1 MRQGLV
7 QQKEVFELKDKKC
20 EFEIQKNEALIKTQQ
35 ERINKLVEVQEEM
48 KDQLNADQVELALD
62 GNRLSVLA
70 VASCFSDLNRVKRQ
84 QKVYAF
90 LNAFIADG
98 TLHAVSIKALSPE
111 ELS

>member
-1 MRQGLV
+1 MHSLGVGDECTRVAMLQSLV
-7 QQKEVFELKDKKC
+7 LNGGGMDLAKLEV
-20 EFEIQKNEALIKTQQ
+20 
-35 ERINKLVEVQEEM
+35 EM

>member
-1 MRQGLV
+1 MQSLGVGDECTRVAMLQSLV
-7 QQKEVFELKDKKC
+7 LNGGGMDLAKLEV
-20 EFEIQKNEALIKTQQ
+20 
-35 ERINKLVEVQEEM
+35 EM
-48 KDQLNADQVELALD
+48 KDKLNADQVELALD

>member
-1 MRQGLV
+1 MQSLGTGDECTRVAMLQSP
-7 QQKEVFELKDKKC
+7 VFKGGGMDLAKL
-20 EFEIQKNEALIKTQQ
+20 EI
-35 ERINKLVEVQEEM
+35 EM
-48 KDQLNADQVELALD
+48 KDQLNADQVELVLD

-90 LNAFIADG
+90 LNAFIADA

>member
-1 MRQGLV
+1 MQSLGVGDECTRVAMLQSPVFNGGGMDLA
-7 QQKEVFELKDKKC
+7 KLEV
-20 EFEIQKNEALIKTQQ
+20 
-35 ERINKLVEVQEEM
+35 EM

>member
-1 MRQGLV
+1 MDLANL
-7 QQKEVFELKDKKC
+7 EV
-20 EFEIQKNEALIKTQQ
+20 
-35 ERINKLVEVQEEM
+35 EM

-62 GNRLSVLA
+62 GNRLSVRA

>member
-1 MRQGLV
+1 MHPSRHVTISRFNGGGMDLA
-7 QQKEVFELKDKKC
+7 KLEV
-20 EFEIQKNEALIKTQQ
+20 
-35 ERINKLVEVQEEM
+35 EM

-111 ELS
+111 EFS